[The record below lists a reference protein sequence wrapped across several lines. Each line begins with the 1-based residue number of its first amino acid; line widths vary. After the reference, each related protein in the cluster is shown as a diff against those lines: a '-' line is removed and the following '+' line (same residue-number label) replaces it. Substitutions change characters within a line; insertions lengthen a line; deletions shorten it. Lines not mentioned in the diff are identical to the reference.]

1 MRVLLEGQR
10 AGGVALNYARV
21 SKLLR
26 DAKGQVVGVAVE
38 DRSGSHRTEEIK
50 AKAVVNATGVW
61 ADELCA
67 QIGRPARLRAIRG
80 SHLIIPQDKLPVPE
94 ALSLLHPR
102 DGRAVFVLP
111 WLGVTL
117 VGTTDIDH
125 EGGNEREPHIAD
137 SEVDYLMEL
146 LGHVAPEC
154 RLDTSDIVGTYS
166 GVRPVV
172 RTGARDPSKESREHA
187 IWSEDGLVT
196 VTGGKLTTFRMMAR
210 MTLKALEGRVSV
222 GEWRNPPLRPTT
234 SCGRASGCRRSTRRP
249 ASGSWGS
256 TAPRR
261 RWSTTQ
267 LPGECRPVPGS
278 PVLWAELRWAARSE
292 GVVHLDDLMLRRTRL
307 GLLLPEGAQ
316 GLLEQVKGV
325 VQVELGWQH
334 AQWAAEVDRDRGIW
348 RSSYGPPGI
357 VGAS

>member
-1 MRVLLEGQR
+1 
-10 AGGVALNYARV
+10 
-21 SKLLR
+21 
-26 DAKGQVVGVAVE
+26 
-38 DRSGSHRTEEIK
+38 
-50 AKAVVNATGVW
+50 
-61 ADELCA
+61 
-67 QIGRPARLRAIRG
+67 
-80 SHLIIPQDKLPVPE
+80 
-94 ALSLLHPR
+94 
-102 DGRAVFVLP
+102 
-111 WLGVTL
+111 
-117 VGTTDIDH
+117 
-125 EGGNEREPHIAD
+125 
-137 SEVDYLMEL
+137 
-146 LGHVAPEC
+146 VAPEC

-222 GEWRNPPLRPTT
+222 GGVEKPATPPDDVLWASEWMSALDT
-234 SCGRASGCRRSTRRP
+234 P
-249 ASGSWGS
+249 ARQRLLGLYGSAAPMVYHA
-256 TAPRR
+256 APR
-261 RWSTTQ
+261 
-267 LPGECRPVPGS
+267 ECRPVPGS

-325 VQVELGWQH
+325 VQVELGWSD
-334 AQWAAEVDRDRGIW
+334 AQWAAEVDRYRGIW